1 MEKTAGRQTLQRT
14 KENKKILVTAQIKLL
29 FKDKTKT
36 SAREFVECAEEETP
50 RSSVL
55 ADLECRRQMSGNL
68 P

>member
-36 SAREFVECAEEETP
+36 SAREFVECA
-50 RSSVL
+50 
-55 ADLECRRQMSGNL
+55 
-68 P
+68 